1 MTQQQQPLSVS
12 DLTQLTRDPSSD
24 ELAELLRQRYLNDVI
39 YTNISPSILIAVNP
53 YHPNSTVKA
62 DYIAEYK
69 DTSSAKAN
77 QWKEPHI
84 YQLVNH
90 AYLHMRRTSINQS
103 ILFSGESGSGKSEQ
117 FRQSINHLIALSTH
131 RKTTRTQANV
141 IHAQIILRA
150 FSHAKTTQ
158 HDNASRSALFAEIHF
173 SERGRLAGAVFLP
186 YALEKQRVSAA
197 GQDERN
203 FHVFYNLLAGATVE
217 EKTRLGLSDWSTFQ
231 YLSKTSTSR
240 ASSLDD
246 ASADAE
252 LRIAL
257 KTVLF
262 QKHRVAQVY
271 QILAAILHLGNI
283 HFIEDANNSQ
293 DAAIIKNIDTL
304 TTAAD
309 LLGVDP
315 NALMSSLTFKSKL
328 IKRDITTLFLDP
340 EQASKQRDDLAQSLY
355 CLLFTWL
362 VEQINDR
369 LAPKS
374 SHSFIGLLDLP
385 GWVYSR
391 PSGAGFDQLAFHFI
405 QETVHQFMYVN
416 IFDRDR
422 QEYADQGLTIS
433 NDQWPTSPAV
443 VDLFVHPSKGL
454 WSIMNA
460 QASRQQ
466 NQHRYDD
473 GETLMDNYASA
484 NKSAINEQLLAFK
497 KSDTDSKL
505 FSIQHFWGSTT
516 YEPRSFTE
524 RNQDYLCN
532 DFIAL
537 FSGNAYNPPTSNS
550 LVACLFDDN
559 ILGHDDGTRNRVFS
573 QQQGIRPLRSPTAT
587 TTTTTYTHTAISSS
601 VNDHKAEVKS
611 TLSTSLQSDVLTI
624 ADLLVTGVSD
634 LTQALSYTLPW
645 SVLCIRPNDLSLPN
659 SCDVKKVAVQQSHF
673 KLLDMI
679 RRMKSGYYTTVFTLE
694 EFWDRY
700 HVSLPLTMNTM
711 LDMNLPLK
719 ERCVYMAQSLG
730 WNETWVAV
738 GKSKIFLSNNA
749 FRILEDDLR
758 SLEKTESKKAKMSL
772 MGGSLPGQKPF
783 DMYSFNDDVM
793 SSAVSEDD
801 YMDEAGLHE
810 FNGSEV
816 FSQAT
821 FDNKRSNTLLM
832 SGSTQQDYAGM
843 NEKEDLKAADA
854 SPPEEEDE
862 PTTGIRRKWLMFVW
876 FLTWWV
882 PSPALNHCGGMKRR
896 DVRLAWREKVALCLL
911 IFLLSAAMVIF
922 IVFFG
927 PLICPHQD
935 VYSLSELQGKT
946 DKDSAYVAIR
956 GEVFDLTK
964 FAPHHWAS
972 EVIPDNVIFDYAGK
986 DATNLFPVQVSAL
999 CDGTTGRIPEELVL
1013 DFQVNLTDRNAAY
1026 HDFRFFTNDYRPD
1039 WYFEQMVYMR
1049 KNYRLGFM
1057 GYEPADILRQATNVV
1072 NVGDISTHRSW
1083 ATLHGDVYDL
1093 TYYLM
1098 GGRAPRAPEGMT
1110 PPANLDLNFMDNS
1123 IVQLFR
1129 QLAGTDISKHFDAL
1143 PISEDLR
1150 MRQLVCLRNLFFVG
1164 KLDTRRSLQCQF
1176 SEYFLLIVT
1185 GFLCAVILFK
1195 FLAALQLSSFREP
1208 EDYDKFI
1215 VCQVPCYTESEESLR
1230 KTIDSIAVLRYD
1242 DKRKLLFLVCDGMII
1257 GSGNDRPTPRIVLD
1271 ILGVDPNVDPEPLS
1285 FLSLG
1290 DGIKQH
1296 NTAKIYSGLYECSGH
1311 VVPYVVVVKVGAP
1324 NERQKP
1330 GNRGKRDSQM
1340 VLMRFLNKVHFE
1352 SLMTP
1357 MELEIYHQIKNVIGV
1372 NPSFYEFVL
1381 MVDADTEVLPDSL
1394 NRMVSCF
1401 VHDSKVVG
1409 LCGET
1414 KLANEKDSWVTMIQV
1429 YEYYISH
1436 FLSKAFE
1443 SLFGS
1448 VTCLPG
1454 CFCMYRIRSPG
1465 KNQPLLVSN
1474 QVIVDYAENKVNTLH
1489 QKNLL
1494 HLGEDRYLT
1503 TLILKHFPTYK
1514 TKFTA
1519 DAGCLT
1525 NAPDR
1530 WSVLLSQRRRWIN
1543 STIHNLG
1550 ELVFLPQLCGF
1561 CCFSMR
1567 FVVILDLLST
1577 LVMPAVVCY
1586 LGFLIYRLATNAGQV
1601 PFISI
1606 ITLCGVYG
1614 LQAIIFIVRRKWEH
1628 IGWMIV
1634 YILAIPLFSFF
1645 IPMYSFWHF
1654 DDFSWG
1660 NTRLVLGDDG
1670 QKKVLPA
1677 DEGKFD
1683 PKSIPLKKWSDHENE
1698 LWETGSAE
1706 TRGTTIT
1713 SSTTRRTASGLPPV
1727 VGYSPTNNGFM
1738 TPVVN
1743 YASSMNQIP
1752 MAPTA
1757 AGSVINGGQVY
1768 NDNAS
1773 FRYSH
1778 QNLAGRASSVIMGPP
1793 SVLNMAPMQQQQ
1805 QAPHQMNMMSAPSI
1819 YSEASATHGG
1829 IMYPS
1834 IMNNSGMLDNSNV
1847 YHPTDE
1853 EIRREVQRITA
1864 TADLMTMTKKQ
1875 VREQLS
1881 RHFGINMSYR
1891 KDFINFCIEEALNY

>member
-1 MTQQQQPLSVS
+1 M
-12 DLTQLTRDPSSD
+12 
-24 ELAELLRQRYLNDVI
+24 
-39 YTNISPSILIAVNP
+39 P
-53 YHPNSTVKA
+53 YS
-62 DYIAEYK
+62 
-69 DTSSAKAN
+69 
-77 QWKEPHI
+77 
-84 YQLVNH
+84 
-90 AYLHMRRTSINQS
+90 
-103 ILFSGESGSGKSEQ
+103 
-117 FRQSINHLIALSTH
+117 
-131 RKTTRTQANV
+131 
-141 IHAQIILRA
+141 
-150 FSHAKTTQ
+150 
-158 HDNASRSALFAEIHF
+158 
-173 SERGRLAGAVFLP
+173 
-186 YALEKQRVSAA
+186 LEKNRITGA

-203 FHVFYNLLAGATVE
+203 FHIFYNLLAGATQE

-231 YLSKTSTSR
+231 YLSKTTTSR

-246 ASADAE
+246 AAADAE
-252 LRIAL
+252 LRMAL
-257 KTVLF
+257 KATLF
-262 QKHRVAQVY
+262 QKQRVGQIYQV
-271 QILAAILHLGNI
+271 LSAILHLGNI
-283 HFIEDANNSQ
+283 HFIEDPNNAQ

-304 TTAAD
+304 ATAAD

-315 NALMSSLTFKSKL
+315 NSLMSALTFKSKL

-340 EQASKQRDDLAQSLY
+340 EQAGKQRDDLAQSLY

-369 LAPKS
+369 MAPKNA
-374 SHSFIGLLDLP
+374 HSFISLLDIP
-385 GWVYSR
+385 GWVTSR
-391 PSGAGFDQLAFHFI
+391 PSGGGFDQLTFHFI
-405 QETVHQFMYVN
+405 QESMHQFMLTT
-416 IFDRDR
+416 IFERDK
-422 QEYADQGLTIS
+422 QEYTEQGI
-433 NDQWPTSPAV
+433 AV
-443 VDLFVHPSKGL
+443 PFDTWSTTATAVDLFTHPSKGL
-454 WSIMNA
+454 WSIMNT
-460 QASRQQ
+460 QATRQQ
-466 NQHRYDD
+466 QQQQRYDD
-473 GETLMDNYASA
+473 DETLVDNYASA
-484 NKSAINEQLLAFK
+484 NKSAIHDQTLVFK
-497 KSDTDSKL
+497 KSDTGSKL
-505 FSIQHFWGSTT
+505 FSIQHFWGTTT
-516 YEPRSFTE
+516 YDPRHFTE

-537 FSGNAYNPPTSNS
+537 FRGNAYNPPTGNG
-550 LVACLFDDN
+550 LVACLFDDS
-559 ILGHDDGTRNRVFS
+559 ILGQDDGTRNRVLS
-573 QQQGIRPLRSPTAT
+573 QQQGIRPLRSPSQGMVHSNTTINGANTA
-587 TTTTTYTHTAISSS
+587 SSLH
-601 VNDHKAEVKS
+601 DHKPADVKS
-611 TLSTSLQSDVLTI
+611 TLSTSFQSDVSTI
-624 ADLLVTGVSD
+624 ADLVVTGIAD
-634 LTQALSYTLPW
+634 LTQALSSTLPW
-645 SVLCIRPNDLSLPN
+645 FVLCIRPNDLSLPN
-659 SCDVKKVAVQQSHF
+659 SCDVKRVAVQQSHF
-673 KLLDMI
+673 KLTDMI
-679 RRMKSGYYTTVFTLE
+679 KRLRSNYYTTVFTLD

-700 HVSLPLTMNTM
+700 HVSIPLTLNTM
-711 LDMNLPLK
+711 LDLSLSPRDK
-719 ERCVYMAQSLG
+719 CIYIAQSLG
-730 WNETWVAV
+730 WNETWMATGRNKVY
-738 GKSKIFLSNNA
+738 LSNHA
-749 FRILEDDLR
+749 FRVLEDDLR
-758 SLEKTESKKAKMSL
+758 SLEKTESKKSKLSL
-772 MGGSLPGQKPF
+772 IGGGALLAGQKPF
-783 DMYSFNDDVM
+783 DAYSFNDAM
-793 SSAVSEDD
+793 TSSAVSEDD
-801 YMDEAGLHE
+801 YMDESGL
-810 FNGSEV
+810 NDYSGSEI

-821 FDNKRSNTLLM
+821 LENKKTNTFLLN
-832 SGSTQQDYAGM
+832 GQHGAQENTNTGTGKDKKADQI
-843 NEKEDLKAADA
+843 DLD
-854 SPPEEEDE
+854 EEE
-862 PTTGIRRKWLMFVW
+862 PMTGIRKKWLMFVW
-876 FLTWWV
+876 LLTWWV

-896 DVRLAWREKVALCLL
+896 DVRLAWREKVTLCLL

-946 DKDSAYVAIR
+946 EKDSAYVAIR

-999 CDGTTGRIPEELVL
+999 CDGTTGRIPEEVVL

-1057 GYEPADILRQATNVV
+1057 GYEPTDILRQATNVV

-1093 TYYLM
+1093 TYYLL
-1098 GGRAPRAPEGMT
+1098 GGRAPRAPEGMV

-1150 MRQLVCLRNLFFVG
+1150 TRQLVCLRNLFFVG
-1164 KLDTRRSLQCQF
+1164 KLDTRRSFQCQF

-1230 KTIDSIAVLRYD
+1230 KTIDSIAALRYD
-1242 DKRKLLFLVCDGMII
+1242 DKRKLLFLVCDGMVI
-1257 GSGNDRPTPRIVLD
+1257 GSGNDRPTPRIILD
-1271 ILGVDPNVDPEPLS
+1271 ILGVDSNVDPEPLS

-1290 DGIKQH
+1290 DGLKEH

-1324 NERQKP
+1324 SERQKP

-1352 SLMTP
+1352 SPMTP
-1357 MELEIYHQIKNVIGV
+1357 MELEVYHQIKNVIGV

-1474 QVIVDYAENKVNTLH
+1474 QVIIDYAENKVNTLH

-1586 LGFLIYRLATNAGQV
+1586 LGFLIYRLCTNAGQV

-1614 LQAIIFIVRRKWEH
+1614 LQAIIFILRRKWEH

-1660 NTRLVLGDDG
+1660 NTRLVLDDDG

-1698 LWETGSAE
+1698 VWETGSAE
-1706 TRGTTIT
+1706 TKGTTIT
-1713 SSTTRRTASGLPPV
+1713 SSTTQRTTSGMIPPTPIL
-1727 VGYSPTNNGFM
+1727 GYPNNGYM

-1743 YASSMNQIP
+1743 YPASMNQMP
-1752 MAPTA
+1752 LNT
-1757 AGSVINGGQVY
+1757 GGALF

-1778 QNLAGRASSVIMGPP
+1778 QNLAGRASSFVLGPP
-1793 SVLNMAPMQQQQ
+1793 SL
-1805 QAPHQMNMMSAPSI
+1805 MNVTTSQHMSPPSI
-1819 YSEASATHGG
+1819 YSGDGSVHGG
-1829 IMYPS
+1829 YAM
-1834 IMNNSGMLDNSNV
+1834 MQNNSMMDM
-1847 YHPTDE
+1847 YQHPTDE

-1864 TADLMTMTKKQ
+1864 SADLMTMTKKQ

-1891 KDFINFCIEEALNY
+1891 KDFINYCIEEALNF